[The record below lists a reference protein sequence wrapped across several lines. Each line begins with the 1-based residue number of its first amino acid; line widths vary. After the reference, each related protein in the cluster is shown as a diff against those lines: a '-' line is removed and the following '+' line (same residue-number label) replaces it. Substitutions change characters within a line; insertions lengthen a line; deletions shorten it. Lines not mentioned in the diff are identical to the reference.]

1 LIATL
6 SPSGD
11 LDELVLDALQA
22 DLDAI
27 ADDSQLEL
35 DFAAV
40 TFCGSACI
48 RVLIE
53 TANRL
58 RAGGGSLIIRNPQT
72 IVRRAFAV
80 GAVDFLLE
88 PELDGGDDDSTPS

>member
-1 LIATL
+1 MIGTL
-6 SPSGD
+6 APTGD

-22 DLDAI
+22 QLDGFGDDVDLV
-27 ADDSQLEL
+27 L
-35 DFAAV
+35 DFTDV

-48 RVLIE
+48 RLLIE
-53 TANRL
+53 TSNRL
-58 RAGGGSLIIRNPQT
+58 KGGGGSLIIRNART

-88 PELDGGDDDSTPS
+88 PESGADPPGAA

>member
-1 LIATL
+1 MRATL
-6 SPSGD
+6 APTGD
-11 LDELVLDALQA
+11 LDELVLDAFRTS
-22 DLDAI
+22 LDEI
-27 ADDSQLEL
+27 ADDCELEL

-40 TFCGSACI
+40 TFCGSGCI
-48 RVLIE
+48 RMLIE

-58 RAGGGSLIIRNPQT
+58 TAGGGSLVIRNAQR

-88 PELDGGDDDSTPS
+88 PETENGDDTSAAS